1 MHALERGKEARD
13 PGLTGA
19 RCGRGG
25 HVYTLFLTGGI
36 GSGKSS
42 AAAHLAARGAR
53 VIDLDD
59 IAHRVLEEND
69 VKAALA
75 QRFGEDVLTAP
86 LWDDEAGAVCGADP
100 LVDAAEVDRAVL
112 ASRAFGDEAS
122 TRDLDAITHP
132 RILARLGDML
142 VGPRSCANPLADGE
156 GLTVVEVPLIEGAGR
171 ELADEVMALS
181 CPVDLRRQRAIA
193 RGMSAQDFEQRDER
207 QISDER
213 RAELAD
219 TVVANDG
226 TPEQLAAALDAWWEE
241 RSAAG
246 WAAPDATS
254 GASVPPA
261 PPALGDVS
269 AGVAAQAPAEARAA
283 RETPADCG
291 TSAPDTPAPAMPPL
305 VPVAQPRGLA
315 SPVIAFVGRHNSG
328 KTTLVEKVIAGLAA
342 RGHDVG
348 SVKHHGHRGFTI
360 DVEGK
365 DSWRHRQAGAREVVV
380 ASPDQLALMRSLPE
394 EQPMEAVVSLMEP
407 HDVVIIEGYRHS
419 TIPCIEVMRA
429 ANERDLACAR
439 AFVAAA
445 RAGEPFAFRPEHRGE
460 LGADADRLPDE
471 HTVGIATDMEDVKR
485 ACASAGL
492 RAFDVNDPG
501 AIVSFIEREVIGAPP
516 QA

>member
-1 MHALERGKEARD
+1 M
-13 PGLTGA
+13 
-19 RCGRGG
+19 
-25 HVYTLFLTGGI
+25 YTLFVTGGI
-36 GSGKSS
+36 GSGKSA

-53 VIDLDD
+53 VIDLDEV
-59 IAHRVLEEND
+59 AHRVLEEGD

-75 QRFGEDVLTAP
+75 QRFGEDVLVAP
-86 LWDDEAGAVCGADP
+86 LWDDETGAACGADP
-100 LVDAAEVDRAVL
+100 LVEGAEVDRAVL
-112 ASRAFGDEAS
+112 ASRAFADEDA

-142 VGPRSCANPLADGE
+142 VGPRSCARPQDDE
-156 GLTVVEVPLIEGAGR
+156 DELTVVEVPLIEGAGR

-181 CPVDLRRQRAIA
+181 CPVELRRQRAVA
-193 RGMSAQDFEQRDER
+193 RGMSAEDFDRRDER

-219 TVVANDG
+219 TVIANDG

-241 RSAAG
+241 RAASG
-246 WAAPDATS
+246 WAAPDACT

-261 PPALGDVS
+261 PPALDGVPGNPASPAAAGPVDAGCASTPPAAAAS
-269 AGVAAQAPAEARAA
+269 A
-283 RETPADCG
+283 TPF
-291 TSAPDTPAPAMPPL
+291 
-305 VPVAQPRGLA
+305 VPVTQPAGLA

-328 KTTLVEKVIAGLAA
+328 KTTLVEKVIAGLVA

-380 ASPDQLALMRSLPE
+380 ASPDQLALMRSLPQ
-394 EQPMEAVVSLMEP
+394 EQPMEAVVALMEP
-407 HDVVIIEGYRHS
+407 HDVVVVEGYRHS

-439 AFVAAA
+439 AFVAASE
-445 RAGEPFAFRPEHRGE
+445 AGEPFAFRPEHERD
-460 LGADADRLPDE
+460 LGADADRLPNG
-471 HTVGIATDMEDVKR
+471 HTVGIATDMDDVKR
-485 ACASAGL
+485 ACALVGL
-492 RAFDVNDPG
+492 RAFDVNDAA
-501 AIVSFIEREVIGAPP
+501 AIVAFIERDVIGCGSRADV
-516 QA
+516 